1 MIRFAITALL
11 TLVFSAGYAQPDV
24 SKKVWACAAN
34 GDSVEDLF
42 LVEWGKRS
50 YVKLY
55 EARIWGQYSVDDK
68 EKRWDFG
75 QGSQG
80 SAAFSAI
87 LKPSG
92 ELDYYDFREVA
103 PGQAV
108 EPSYF
113 YNCRLA
119 QG

>member
-1 MIRFAITALL
+1 MIRFAITAWLL
-11 TLVFSAGYAQPDV
+11 LAFAAGEAQASV
-24 SKKVWACAAN
+24 SKKVWACAAS
-34 GDSVEDLF
+34 GDNVEDLF

-55 EARIWGQYSVDDK
+55 EARIWGQYSVDNE

-75 QGSQG
+75 QGPRG
-80 SAAFSAI
+80 VAAFSAV
-87 LKPSG
+87 LKASG
-92 ELDYYDFREVA
+92 ELDYYDFREA
-103 PGQAV
+103 SPGQAI